1 MSRIWK
7 KKNTTWVSQ
16 EIQTHQPFL
25 LRLEEGLCQS
35 TQGKIEYDTVLIEF
49 FNSIEPQIGG
59 CGEWPLL
66 ALSTYGLKAVHQAS
80 TCDRIVWKWAH
91 VKHWNPIWIYS
102 KELCWKRFKN
112 KFVTSLIHLNCL
124 NRCIKPPPIFL
135 SFPLGRP
142 CENKAVKSATIRRPF
157 RKSRLYPLCL
167 DFTYSYLEISNQLD
181 WSYSNSD
188 HNVRGRILLHYFKF
202 RTELTSYF

>member
-135 SFPLGRP
+135 SFPFIGRP
-142 CENKAVKSATIRRPF
+142 HENKAIKGSTIIRPF
-157 RKSRLYPLCL
+157 RKSRVYMHYVL
-167 DFTYSYLEISNQLD
+167 ISRIVTWKLVINLN

-188 HNVRGRILLHYFKF
+188 
-202 RTELTSYF
+202 S